1 MRKTSRGQS
10 SAEYAV
16 ILSLVVAA
24 VIGMQV
30 YVKRGLQARVK
41 AGTDALTSVGA
52 DFSIAAPDGATDL
65 NAVTFSA
72 LRQYEPYYQ
81 ESQYTSYSENVEQEH
96 MGDGQISKEKVSDIS
111 VREAGGYQAQIG
123 TKDATDRDAEWEDQ
137 FGSSGS
143 SATTP

>member
-1 MRKTSRGQS
+1 MRKITKGQS
-10 SAEYAV
+10 SAEYAIV
-16 ILSLVVAA
+16 LSLVVAA

-41 AGTDALTSVGA
+41 AGTDALTSAGA
-52 DFSIAAPDGATDL
+52 DFSIAPPEGGTGI
-65 NAVTFSA
+65 NPVTFAA

-96 MGDGQISKEKVSDIS
+96 MGDGQISKEKVSDIN

-123 TKDATDRDAEWEDQ
+123 ASNATARDKTWEEE
-137 FGSSGS
+137 FGF
-143 SATTP
+143 

>member
-1 MRKTSRGQS
+1 MRKITKGQS

-41 AGTDALTSVGA
+41 AGTDAFVSAGS
-52 DFSIAAPDGATDL
+52 DFIITAPTGATGIS
-65 NAVTFSA
+65 AVTFSA

-96 MGDGQISKEKVSDIS
+96 MGGGEISKEKVSDIN

-123 TKDATDRDAEWEDQ
+123 ASNATERDKTWKDE
-137 FGSSGS
+137 FGF
-143 SATTP
+143 